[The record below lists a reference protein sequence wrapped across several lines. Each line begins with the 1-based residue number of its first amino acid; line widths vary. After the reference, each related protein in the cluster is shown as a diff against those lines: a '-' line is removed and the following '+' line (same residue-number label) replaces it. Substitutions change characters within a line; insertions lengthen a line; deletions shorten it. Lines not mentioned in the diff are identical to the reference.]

1 MAVSVRMRQL
11 VAYLGVLRRSRSAS
25 IGGVMFVLVVFIAI
39 GAAYL
44 APHDPSVLDIPN
56 RVAPPSGDHLFGTDR
71 YGRDVFSL
79 VLHGARISAVVGISV
94 VALTAIGGTV
104 LGLLAGYYSKWDE
117 VIMRVMD
124 GFMAFPSILL
134 ALAIMAA
141 LGPRISN
148 VVIALSIVYTPTVA
162 RVVRSVV
169 LSIRELEYV
178 DAARSLGLGDARVL
192 LRHVLPNC
200 MAPMM
205 VQLTFIF
212 ALTVLGEASL
222 SFLGVGAPPE
232 VPSWGNILSEG
243 RRLMHQAPWIA
254 VFPGLAI
261 MFTVLSL
268 NLLGDG
274 LRDILDPR
282 LRGT

>member
-1 MAVSVRMRQL
+1 MSVRMRQL

-178 DAARSLGLGDARVL
+178 DAARSLGLSDARVL